1 MAIKF
6 RNNLRIIDFQEDYFR
21 IRSFLIK
28 LNNPNWSFGRWDSIN
43 IGIMSDEASLSK
55 IGVWEDDGDIVALA
69 VYDCELG
76 SSYFLVYNE
85 YSFLKKQMLIYSKD
99 AFRKDGK
106 YRALIDDKD
115 VYFQDIAAKM
125 GFAAT
130 DERESDAV
138 YHIDVNTIDYN
149 LPDGFKLTSADKNF
163 ELINRTIALPD
174 KKYMENWEHLF
185 LHEYVDLNLKI
196 SIIAQNGNAVSHC
209 GMWYDNKLDCAF
221 VEPVG
226 TDEKYRG
233 LGLAKAA
240 VLEGIKRCGLLGAKK
255 AFVGSTQ
262 QFYYSIGFRP
272 YSTATWWK
280 EK

>member
-1 MAIKF
+1 MAIMF
-6 RNNLRIIDFQEDYFR
+6 RNNLKIIDFEKDYFK

-28 LNNPNWSFGRWDSIN
+28 LNNPNWSFSRWDTIN
-43 IGIMSDEASLSK
+43 IGMMSDKSALSK
-55 IGVWEDDGDIVALA
+55 VGVWEDNDDIIALA

-85 YSFLKKQMLIYSKD
+85 YSFIKREMLIYSKD

-115 VYFQDIAAKM
+115 VYFQEIAGRM
-125 GFAAT
+125 GFIAT
-130 DERESDAV
+130 EERENDAV
-138 YHIDVNTIDYN
+138 CDINVNDITYN
-149 LPDGFKLTSADKNF
+149 LPDGFRLTSADKNY
-163 ELINRTIALPD
+163 ELISRTVALPD
-174 KKYMENWEHLF
+174 KKDMDNWKRMF
-185 LHEYVDLNLKI
+185 LREYVNLSLKI
-196 SIIAQNGNAVSHC
+196 SIIAPDGNAVSHC

-226 TDEKYRG
+226 TNEEYRK
-233 LGLAKAA
+233 LGLAKAV

-255 AFVGSTQ
+255 AFVGSSQ
-262 QFYYSIGFRP
+262 QFYYNIGFRP